1 MVKETRK
8 CPQCQAEVPL
18 SAHFCSECGASLGEI
33 SPQDRGKEVSGQRSS
48 RESKLWWLV
57 GLLLGIALVLG
68 GWHWWSR
75 KTGASVVVQS
85 PRPLT
90 GPGVLQSPPRP
101 LGGPPVTQSPRPP
114 LPPPDPNRQAVA
126 EYLNKM
132 ARIEAERKDIVNNL
146 FPAMFTLSLLRNL
159 GPLQDALVLFDED
172 LSEEKRQQHVTS
184 VEQAEQ
190 TINAY
195 IQQLQEVAIKARKI
209 TPPPPAQRFARAY
222 DYAVSQYITIIAQIR
237 QAMLSNDVSI
247 GARARQ
253 LSQLKDQALMLADQE
268 LERLVNRYRLPK
280 LFSVSDRTSA
290 PITAG
295 P

>member
-1 MVKETRK
+1 MAKETRK

-18 SAHFCSECGASLGEI
+18 SAHFCSECGASLRET
-33 SPQDRGKEVSGQRSS
+33 SSQSQGKEASS
-48 RESKLWWLV
+48 RPSSQGGKLWWLV
-57 GLLLGIALVLG
+57 GLLLGVALVLG
-68 GWHWWSR
+68 GWYWWRR
-75 KTGASVVVQS
+75 KTEASVVAQS

-90 GPGVLQSPPRP
+90 GPGVLQAPPRP
-101 LGGPPVTQSPRPP
+101 LGGPPVTQGIRPP

-126 EYLNKM
+126 EYLNQM
-132 ARIEAERKDIVNNL
+132 ARIEAERKDVVNNL
-146 FPAMFTLSLLRNL
+146 LPAMFTLSLLRNL

-172 LSEEKRQQHVTS
+172 LSEEKRQQHTTS
-184 VEQAEQ
+184 IEQAEQ

-195 IQQLQEVAIKARKI
+195 IQQLQGVAIKARKI
-209 TPPPPAQRFARAY
+209 IPPPPAQRFARAY

-253 LSQLKDQALMLADQE
+253 LSQLKDQALIMADQE
-268 LERLVNRYRLPK
+268 LDRLVNRYHLPK
-280 LFSVSDRTSA
+280 LFSVSDRASA